1 MKRCKQIFAYVLLFA
16 LIFTSRPL
24 FSYAALKEDVI
35 EEQQEGKMNVDS
47 SLQTDHG
54 EVESAEQRKLSSVSN
69 NWSWP
74 TTTTKINANWG
85 RYPSG
90 GIHSGIDFA
99 APMNSP
105 VYATCDG
112 QVVSVRSMTTSY
124 GNHIKIKAT
133 VNGHIVYIRYCHLNS
148 YIVSNGQNVKAGQ
161 LIGYSGNTGNS
172 TGPHLHYEVRNA
184 NDYYNANEYGA
195 GTLNPSLYLPGS
207 SYTYSVNGTSSS
219 SNPIGRVDEIK
230 SVEGGIT
237 VSGWA
242 FDSDAAMESVEINVY
257 IGGAYGE
264 ANVAGYSAKADQE
277 RIDVGDAYQGVGNY
291 HGFSLTAMTNKTGTQ
306 PIYVYALNVGTGEN
320 TVLWSGTIDIQP
332 AFDPFGNVEICE
344 GEDGKVHIKGWAFD
358 KSDISKPV
366 SIHIYNG
373 GKFNEIVADKY
384 RPDVDDVYPG
394 VGDYHGFDTYITTD
408 LVGETQEQVYAI
420 NIGPGTHF
428 LLYDNTV
435 YIKPVGVENIQNG
448 TYYISS
454 AIDDKAM
461 VGFDK
466 TGKNLAINQMDENET
481 QKFEITAVG
490 HSRYSISI
498 GKTKENLDIVNAD
511 LSNGAS
517 IQRTEFADTPTQKWI
532 LKDAG
537 DGYYY
542 IFNSANGRCIDLA
555 DGNTA
560 NNNNIRMFDFN
571 GSAAQKWKLS
581 PVLDKVVMND
591 LENTSTGVKISWNA
605 LENAK
610 SYQIARRTP
619 GTEWSVL
626 KKGVTGTSYI
636 DETAKEGVTY
646 YYTVYGLN
654 GNFGSSVSDE
664 TKSITCYRVPE
675 DVSLTS
681 LVNTAVGVRLRWNE
695 VENADVYRIYRRTAN
710 GSWQLLSR
718 TITGTTCIDKTAKT
732 GEKYYYAVRAQNGN
746 SVSQGYDTK
755 KSITCIREMGKVK
768 INSLTD
774 VGSGVNVKWDYLYG
788 ADTYRVYRKEA
799 GGQWICLKT
808 GIKRNTFTD
817 TTAKKQ
823 NTYYY
828 TVKPEN
834 GEVVGMEYDGSKSI
848 AYGKTLGKV
857 TLTSME
863 NIKEGVHLS
872 WGTVPGAET
881 YRVIR
886 RISGSEWGVIA
897 SGIKRPVYTDTTAEP
912 EQKYFYAVL
921 AENGDNLSSEF
932 DSKRWIIYGK

>member
-1 MKRCKQIFAYVLLFA
+1 MKKRNRILPVIMAVLMFLNSFYC
-16 LIFTSRPL
+16 P
-24 FSYAALKEDVI
+24 
-35 EEQQEGKMNVDS
+35 MP
-47 SLQTDHG
+47 
-54 EVESAEQRKLSSVSN
+54 SVSAAGGMTLQELQQKFPAGKYWNHVGSNIN
-69 NWSWP
+69 NPDGYTNTPCNHHGNCDYYGSCGCNSAGNSIQCFGFANKCAYDVYGSYYTSWN
-74 TTTTKINANWG
+74 K
-85 RYPSG
+85 
-90 GIHSGIDFA
+90 
-99 APMNSP
+99 
-105 VYATCDG
+105 
-112 QVVSVRSMTTSY
+112 TS
-124 GNHIKIKAT
+124 
-133 VNGHIVYIRYCHLNS
+133 LS
-148 YIVSNGQNVKAGQ
+148 NVKAGDV
-161 LIGYSGNTGNS
+161 IRYKNNGHSIFVT
-172 TGPHLHYEVRNA
+172 A
-184 NDYYNANEYGA
+184 
-195 GTLNPSLYLPGS
+195 
-207 SYTYSVNGTSSS
+207 VNGNIITYGDCNSDGHCIIRWNQTISKS
-219 SNPIGRVDEIK
+219 TVAQTLTNVYSAPYELPMVSAIDPIGD
-230 SVEGGIT
+230 
-237 VSGWA
+237 
-242 FDSDAAMESVEINVY
+242 IN
-257 IGGAYGE
+257 AC
-264 ANVAGYSAKADQE
+264 
-277 RIDVGDAYQGVGNY
+277 
-291 HGFSLTAMTNKTGTQ
+291 T
-306 PIYVYALNVGTGEN
+306 
-320 TVLWSGTIDIQP
+320 
-332 AFDPFGNVEICE
+332 
-344 GEDGKVHIKGWAFD
+344 GEDGKLHIRGWAFD
-358 KSDISKPV
+358 KSDV
-366 SIHIYNG
+366 NQTLLIHVYIG
-373 GKFNEIVADKY
+373 NEAHVIAANHS
-384 RPDVDDVYPG
+384 RPDVDDNYPG
-394 VGDYHGFDTYITTD
+394 VGDNHGFDYYIQTNQ
-408 LVGETQEQVYAI
+408 VGLQWIQIWAI
-420 NIGPGTHF
+420 NIGTGNNVQLWGNAVH
-428 LLYDNTV
+428 
-435 YIKPVGVENIQNG
+435 IKPEGTDAISNG
-448 TYYISS
+448 TYVISS
-454 AIDDKAM
+454 SLDDNA
-461 VGFDK
+461 VFDISEASMRD
-466 TGKNLAINQMDENET
+466 GGNLMICQYNGGDN
-481 QKFEITAVG
+481 QKFEVTYLGNNRYKMIAK
-490 HSRYSISI
+490 HS
-498 GKTKENLDIVNAD
+498 GKSLDVQDANTSSGANVQQCTP
-511 LSNGAS
+511 NGGTN
-517 IQRTEFADTPTQKWI
+517 QQWM
-532 LKDAG
+532 LQDAG

-542 IFNSANGRCIDLA
+542 IFSSMNGLCIDLA
-555 DGNTA
+555 DGSTA

-581 PVLDKVVMND
+581 PVLDKVIMNE

-681 LVNTAVGVRLRWNE
+681 LVNTAVGVRLQWNE

-823 NTYYY
+823 NIYYY

-834 GEVVGMEYDGSKSI
+834 GEVVGMEYDDSKSI
-848 AYGKTLGKV
+848 AYGKTIGKV

-872 WGTVPGAET
+872 WNTVSGAET

-886 RISGSEWGVIA
+886 RISGSEWEVIA
-897 SGIKRPVYTDTTAEP
+897 SGIKRPVYTDTTAKP

-921 AENGDNLSSEF
+921 AENGDNLSGEF
-932 DSKRWIIYGK
+932 DSKRWIIYRR

>member
-1 MKRCKQIFAYVLLFA
+1 MKKWKRIFVSMLSLVLLFTN
-16 LIFTSRPL
+16 IPFM
-24 FSYAALKEDVI
+24 SYAATWDEINSNEVFLK
-35 EEQQEGKMNVDS
+35 QEGSTTCTLCAATMMLRRAALLSGDS
-47 SLQTDHG
+47 GWQNITESRMRSVAWSGGLKWSFNYGGYSVAHGSL
-54 EVESAEQRKLSSVSN
+54 
-69 NWSWP
+69 P
-74 TTTTKINANWG
+74 TGNANVSTLISLLEQHPEGIVLYYQSADKKKQHAVLLTDYTDGQFYCADPYSSRPPG
-85 RYPSG
+85 RIPLTSALYVSATNANYYWY
-90 GIHSGIDFA
+90 I
-99 APMNSP
+99 NSP
-105 VYATCDG
+105 DIPGPDG
-112 QVVSVRSMTTSY
+112 
-124 GNHIKIKAT
+124 
-133 VNGHIVYIRYCHLNS
+133 
-148 YIVSNGQNVKAGQ
+148 
-161 LIGYSGNTGNS
+161 
-172 TGPHLHYEVRNA
+172 
-184 NDYYNANEYGA
+184 
-195 GTLNPSLYLPGS
+195 
-207 SYTYSVNGTSSS
+207 SSS
-219 SNPIGRVDEIK
+219 SFNPIGRVDEIK

-320 TVLWSGTIDIQP
+320 TLLWSGTIDIQP

-555 DGNTA
+555 DGSTA

-571 GSAAQKWKLS
+571 GSAAQKWKLT
-581 PVLDKVVMND
+581 PVPDKVVMND

-610 SYQIARRTP
+610 SYQIARRTLS
-619 GTEWSVL
+619 TEWSVL
-626 KKGVTGTSYI
+626 TKGITGTSYI
-636 DETAKEGVTY
+636 DETAEEGVTY

-654 GNFGSSVSDE
+654 GNFGSIVSDE

-799 GGQWICLKT
+799 DGRWICLKT

-872 WGTVPGAET
+872 WNTVPGAET

-886 RISGSEWGVIA
+886 RISGSEWEVIA

-912 EQKYFYAVL
+912 EQKYYYAVL
-921 AENGDNLSSEF
+921 AENGDNLSGEF
-932 DSKRWIIYGK
+932 DSKRWIIYRK